1 MCGDWRVVVVVVHHL
16 TKYSGVKLSTDWFS
30 ARGVELS
37 SDTAV
42 PGVRIGQ

>member
-1 MCGDWRVVVVVVHHL
+1 MKHDDTPSYQNL

-37 SDTAV
+37 SDGAV